1 MICLWFKNEDFS
13 WLSKYLESCKNIRD
27 MEFEQT
33 DPESI
38 FEILDFCKSATQPL
52 NVKISLNESVSFTK
66 KLRINS
72 VIQSIQAQKKFR
84 CTIVNGLYKIEVI
97 KY

>member
-13 WLSKYLESCKNIRD
+13 WLAKYLESCKSTRD
-27 MEFEQT
+27 IEFEQT
-33 DPESI
+33 DPETI
-38 FEILDFCKSATQPL
+38 FEILDFWKSATQPL
-52 NVKISLNESVSFTK
+52 NVKISLKESVSFTK

-84 CTIVNGLYKIEVI
+84 CTIINDLHKKEII